1 VDSFVGSRIGAA
13 RVALLELAGVG
24 KRYGRGQLERVAL
37 RGVSLELG
45 AGELLAV
52 WGRRNSGRST
62 LLRIAAGLEPP
73 DQGAVRLN
81 GGNVHARG
89 CENLREQ
96 IRYCRKTFRPS
107 EGQLVIDRLITTQLT
122 RGIPLASARARAHEA
137 LERAGASPCATLKP
151 SELEIAETVL
161 VGIARSLVQQPKL
174 LVIDEPTLGV
184 DLSERARILSLLR
197 SLADEGISVLMSVG
211 ETTCLAGADRALS
224 LAGGELHGELGPPE
238 LAPVVQLRQAASRTV
253 SA

>member
-13 RVALLELAGVG
+13 RMALLELAGVG

-37 RGVSLELG
+37 RDVSFELG
-45 AGELLAV
+45 AGELLAI

-62 LLRIAAGLEPP
+62 LLRVAAGLEPP
-73 DQGAVRLN
+73 DQGAVLLG

-89 CENLREQ
+89 GEDLREQ
-96 IRYCRKTFRPS
+96 IRYCRKTYRPT

-122 RGIPLASARARAHEA
+122 RGIPLASARTRAHEA
-137 LERAGASPCATLKP
+137 LERAGASHCATLKP
-151 SELEIAETVL
+151 SELDTAETVL
-161 VGIARSLVQQPKL
+161 VGIARPLVHQPKL

-184 DLSERARILSLLR
+184 ELSERDRILSLLR

-224 LAGGELHGELGPPE
+224 LAGGELHGELQLPE
-238 LAPVVQLRQAASRTV
+238 LAPVVQLHDASRTA

>member
-1 VDSFVGSRIGAA
+1 MP
-13 RVALLELAGVG
+13 LLELAGVG

-37 RGVSLELG
+37 RGVCFELG
-45 AGELLAV
+45 AGELLAI

-73 DQGAVRLN
+73 DQGAVLLN
-81 GGNVHARG
+81 EDDLYARG
-89 CENLREQ
+89 GEELREQ
-96 IRYCRKTFRPS
+96 IRYCRKTYRPS

-122 RGIPLASARARAHEA
+122 RGIPLTSARIRAHEA
-137 LERAGASPCATLKP
+137 LERSGASHCATLKP
-151 SELEIAETVL
+151 SELDITETVL
-161 VGIARSLVQQPKL
+161 AGIARALVHRPKL

-184 DLSERARILSLLR
+184 DLFERDRILSLLR

-211 ETTCLAGADRALS
+211 ETACLAGAHRALS
-224 LAGGELHGELGPPE
+224 LAGGELHGELQPPE
-238 LAPVVQLRQAASRTV
+238 LAPVVQLRNAPSRTA

>member
-1 VDSFVGSRIGAA
+1 
-13 RVALLELAGVG
+13 VALLELNGVG

-37 RGVSLELG
+37 RDVSFELS

-73 DQGAVRLN
+73 DHGVVSLHGRNL
-81 GGNVHARG
+81 HARG
-89 CENLREQ
+89 GEDLREQ
-96 IRYCRKTFRPS
+96 IRYCRKTYRPT
-107 EGQLVIDRLITTQLT
+107 EGQLVIDRLITAQLT
-122 RGIPLASARARAHEA
+122 RGIRGSLARDRAHEA
-137 LERAGASPCATLKP
+137 LARANASHCATLKP
-151 SELEIAETVL
+151 SELDITETVL
-161 VGIARSLVQQPKL
+161 VGIARSLVHQPRL

-184 DLSERARILSLLR
+184 DVFERDRILSLLR
-197 SLADEGISVLMSVG
+197 SLADDGISVLMSVG

-224 LAGGELHGELGPPE
+224 IANGELHGELQSPE
-238 LAPVVQLRQAASRTV
+238 LAPVVRLRDAASRTV